1 MFPNIRLMVV
11 AILAAI
17 AGISCGLGLFAT
29 FRVNHEPLAR
39 LADGSPPLQLG
50 LDNLALG
57 SDARAP
63 LEARLPVG
71 GIAKVVAVPAIAAP
85 SHSAPDQAAVD
96 SANTGDPSLQQAAVA
111 TGADDQSNTINVAVV
126 VPPDQSAATAVAVAP
141 RQQET
146 GAAAQDQQPA
156 AAAAMATPVKR
167 VAAVNAAAAGL
178 QPTANPTKAGES
190 KAAGES
196 TATKPTAGAKRAA
209 PARHAAKTVRT
220 RRIVATAAAQPAYQY
235 GQSTYAQPTYSQP
248 TSSQPTYTWP
258 DGTAQASHPV
268 KRVQIKRHRVAKK
281 VLPAAQSNPSA
292 ASADLNG
299 IQ

>member
-57 SDARAP
+57 S
-63 LEARLPVG
+63 EARLPVG

-85 SHSAPDQAAVD
+85 SHPAPDQAAVD
-96 SANTGDPSLQQAAVA
+96 SANARDPSLQQAAVE

-126 VPPDQSAATAVAVAP
+126 VPPDQSGATPEAVG
-141 RQQET
+141 QQET

-156 AAAAMATPVKR
+156 AAAAMATPVER
-167 VAAVNAAAAGL
+167 VAAVNAAAAGR
-178 QPTANPTKAGES
+178 QPAANPLKPGES
-190 KAAGES
+190 K
-196 TATKPTAGAKRAA
+196 ATKPTAR
-209 PARHAAKTVRT
+209 PT
-220 RRIVATAAAQPAYQY
+220 R
-235 GQSTYAQPTYSQP
+235 
-248 TSSQPTYTWP
+248 
-258 DGTAQASHPV
+258 
-268 KRVQIKRHRVAKK
+268 
-281 VLPAAQSNPSA
+281 
-292 ASADLNG
+292 
-299 IQ
+299 

>member
-57 SDARAP
+57 S
-63 LEARLPVG
+63 EARLPVG

-85 SHSAPDQAAVD
+85 SHPAPDQAAVD
-96 SANTGDPSLQQAAVA
+96 SANARDPSLQQAAVA

-126 VPPDQSAATAVAVAP
+126 VPPDQSGATPEAVAP

-156 AAAAMATPVKR
+156 AAAAMATPVER
-167 VAAVNAAAAGL
+167 VAAVNAAAAGR
-178 QPTANPTKAGES
+178 QPAANPPKPGES
-190 KAAGES
+190 K
-196 TATKPTAGAKRAA
+196 ATKPTAGATRAA
-209 PARHAAKTVRT
+209 PARRAAKTVRA

-248 TSSQPTYTWP
+248 TYTWL

-292 ASADLNG
+292 ATADLNG